1 MPGPAN
7 DIDSIAAEIAPRMT
21 SLHVVHLALVASVTV
36 FLVVMLAQGPAAT
49 ADRSGFAAVAL
60 ICAAA
65 SAGMSFV
72 LPSIFRSAG
81 LAPFRGKEEIPL
93 EALLGPYSTG
103 HIAGMALLESAGFLA
118 CFALSGGAGNVPR
131 WFVAI
136 PIGILALMLA
146 RFPRPRA
153 VAQWI
158 VSTREALVAGEGDR
172 PRG

>member
-1 MPGPAN
+1 MPHGDS

-21 SLHVVHLALVASVTV
+21 SLQVVHLALVASVAV
-36 FLVVMLAQGPAAT
+36 FLSVVLSQGSAAT
-49 ADRSGFAAVAL
+49 EDRGDLAFIAL

-72 LPSIFRSAG
+72 LPAVFRSAG
-81 LAPFRGKEEIPL
+81 LAPWRGKEEIPL

-118 CFALSGGAGNVPR
+118 CFALLGAPWNVR
-131 WFVAI
+131 RVLVVI
-136 PIGILALMLA
+136 PIGILALMIV

-153 VAQWI
+153 VAEWI

>member
-7 DIDSIAAEIAPRMT
+7 DIDSITAEIAPRMT
-21 SLHVVHLALVASVTV
+21 SLQVVHLALVASVTV
-36 FLVVMLAQGPAAT
+36 FLVVMLAQGSATT

-65 SAGMSFV
+65 SVGMSFV
-72 LPSIFRSAG
+72 LPSVFRGAG

-118 CFALSGGAGNVPR
+118 CFALLGAPWNVR
-131 WFVAI
+131 RVLVVI
-136 PIGILALMLA
+136 PIGILALMIV

-153 VAQWI
+153 VAEWI